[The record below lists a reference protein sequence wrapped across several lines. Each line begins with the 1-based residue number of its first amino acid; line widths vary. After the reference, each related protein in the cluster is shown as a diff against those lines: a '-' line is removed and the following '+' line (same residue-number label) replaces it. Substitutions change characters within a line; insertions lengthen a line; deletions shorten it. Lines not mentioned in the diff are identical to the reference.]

1 MTAYF
6 DRAGVALREAVTGMQ
21 QTGATQPIL
30 DIEERVVRD
39 VTVCVMMPGFPEDL
53 ARRVHL
59 KILDRAIE
67 ARPVNRENHPHAGA
81 FESIYDAVE
90 EINALIF
97 DLHTIFHELAERR
110 LEGFSDDPLCPFRVL
125 YAKGEAVR
133 ESMDWPG
140 ATRNPESGA
149 ES

>member
-53 ARRVHL
+53 ATKVHL

-140 ATRNPESGA
+140 ATQNPESGA